1 MKTRIS
7 DLLDGWEDSS
17 VEFVPS
23 SEVSPERIRE
33 RTMKLLEQKS
43 KVKRRLLPRLLAC
56 AALAAALTISA
67 VAAYQIWGPGNLF
80 DSFFTLE
87 SAPLDEG
94 QKALLDEMG
103 TTDLAPSTSNGI
115 TLTPVASVA
124 DEYNFYLRLR
134 VEAPS
139 GTVLPDMGTQE
150 DHVFMDVNLRDTEIG
165 EVLDWGMQKA
175 RFLPDDTPGDNVVE
189 LVFMLYGKP
198 GGANWN
204 DGISKTL
211 CLTDLRLDSSVTQ
224 SPEKSVVL
232 EGNWSFELNNIY
244 QSKIVEV
251 DPAGATRWDT
261 ESETNVTLESLTV
274 SPLSLSFT
282 RSYPADVGPFVHY
295 QFEIVCQDGSAAAI
309 NGANGFGDP
318 GSDGTGGLNYFY
330 GVSAFDIPIPL
341 DRIDHIQFGDY
352 SLALPETKS

>member
-1 MKTRIS
+1 MKVRIS

-33 RTMKLLEQKS
+33 QTMKLLEQKS
-43 KVKRRLLPRLLAC
+43 KVKRRLLPRLLVC

-150 DHVFMDVNLRDTEIG
+150 DHVFMDVNLRDTETG

-175 RFLPDDTPGDNVVE
+175 RFLSDDTPGDNVVE

-204 DGISKTL
+204 NGISKTL

-251 DPAGATRWDT
+251 GPAGATRWDT

-282 RSYPADVGPFVHY
+282 LSYPADAGPFVHY
-295 QFEIVCQDGSAAAI
+295 QFEIVCKDGSAVAI

-318 GSDGTGGLNYFY
+318 GPDGTGVLNYFY

-352 SLALPETKS
+352 SLALLETKS